1 MNINGVFFQ
10 KVFKCFKAYYFHS
23 TWLYDLSIKYNM
35 NQILKVNGEKIMDEI
50 KISPED
56 WILLFLF
63 ASDKF
68 EGKRQIKGM
77 LMFTK
82 QFFIFVKEIKKDLD
96 DYFQFIAYDF
106 GPYSF
111 VLRKK
116 LEHLARI
123 GLIEIINEGDRE
135 DFYLTDIGLE
145 KIKNKFE
152 ILDPTIKERMKD
164 LRQDATQLGYS
175 GVLRYVYSR
184 YPEYTSASKI
194 KRDVLDEY

>member
-1 MNINGVFFQ
+1 
-10 KVFKCFKAYYFHS
+10 
-23 TWLYDLSIKYNM
+23 M

-50 KISPED
+50 EISPED

-63 ASDKF
+63 GSDEF

-82 QFFIFVKEIKKDLD
+82 QFFIFVKEIKKELD
-96 DYFQFIAYDF
+96 EFFQFIAYDF

-116 LEHLARI
+116 LEHLAHI
-123 GLIEIINEGDRE
+123 GMIEIRNDGDRE
-135 DFYLTDIGLE
+135 DFYLTEMGSE
-145 KIKNKFE
+145 KIKN
-152 ILDPTIKERMKD
+152 IYDVLDSKTKENIKN

-194 KRDVLDEY
+194 KRGVLDEY